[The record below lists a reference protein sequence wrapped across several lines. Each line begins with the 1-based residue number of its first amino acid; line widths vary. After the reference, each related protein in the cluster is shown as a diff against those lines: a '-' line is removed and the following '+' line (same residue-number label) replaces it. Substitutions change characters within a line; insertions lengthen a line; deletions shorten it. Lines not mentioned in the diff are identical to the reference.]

1 MKIIEKEFSKLF
13 LKVYFFIFLISFS
26 GLISRDSRVS
36 IIIIFG
42 FILLLDIFKILRFK
56 KIYTSEF
63 LLTYFLIFVLI
74 IFHVLL
80 FYELNYIFIPKIIVF
95 FFICIT
101 IYQISKNMDVSLAFF
116 HRF

>member
-42 FILLLDIFKILRFK
+42 FILLLD
-56 KIYTSEF
+56 
-63 LLTYFLIFVLI
+63 
-74 IFHVLL
+74 
-80 FYELNYIFIPKIIVF
+80 FI
-95 FFICIT
+95 
-101 IYQISKNMDVSLAFF
+101 
-116 HRF
+116 